1 MPRTPKFQTI
11 AAAVKAIKRGKPIV
25 VVDDANRENE
35 GDVQFAASLVTPA
48 LVNFMI
54 KEARGLVCV
63 ALPHERLQALHL
75 APMVADNTDPFK
87 TDFTV
92 SVNARFGV
100 TTGISAYDRAQTIK
114 TLIDP
119 KTKPIDLVRPGHV
132 FPLRARAGGVLT
144 RAGHTEAAVDF
155 AALAG
160 LAPAGVTCEI
170 VDRSGKMARLPQL
183 AQFARTHK
191 LPLVTIADLIAYRR
205 KHERC
210 VRQLATASIPTE
222 FGTWQ
227 MAVFQSPADDK
238 LHVALVKGDVV
249 GKSNVWVRVHSECFT
264 GDIFGSKRCDC
275 GEQLHAAMR
284 QINEH
289 GSGVI
294 LYMRQE
300 GRGIGLVNKLNAY
313 VLQDAGLDTV
323 EANLRLGFPA
333 DLREYGVG
341 AQILHAL
348 GLSTIQLLT
357 NNPKKIVGLEGF
369 GLRVTK
375 QRPLQTKV
383 NAYNRQYLQTKQKK
397 LGHTLDVK

>member
-1 MPRTPKFQTI
+1 MPKFQTI
-11 AAAVKAIKRGKPIV
+11 VAAVKAYKAGKPIV

-35 GDVQFAASLVTPA
+35 GDVQCAASKVTPQ

-75 APMVADNTDPFK
+75 APMVSDNTDPYK
-87 TDFTV
+87 TDFAV

-100 TTGISAYDRAQTIK
+100 TTGISAFDRAHTIR

-160 LAPAGVTCEI
+160 FVPAGVTCEI
-170 VDRSGKMARLPQL
+170 VHPSGKMARLPQL
-183 AQFARTHK
+183 VQFARKHK

-210 VRQLATASIPTE
+210 VKQLATASIPTE
-222 FGTWQ
+222 FGIWQ
-227 MAVFQSPADDK
+227 MMVFQSPADDK
-238 LHVALVKGDVV
+238 QHVVLVKGDVS
-249 GKSNVWVRVHSECFT
+249 GKRNVWVRVHSECFT
-264 GDIFGSKRCDC
+264 GDVFGSQRCDC

-284 QINEH
+284 QINDH
-289 GSGVI
+289 GSGVV

-300 GRGIGLVNKLNAY
+300 GRGIGLVNKLHAY

-333 DLREYGVG
+333 DLREYGIG
-341 AQILHAL
+341 AQILHEL
-348 GLSTIQLLT
+348 GLSTIELLT

-375 QRPLQTKV
+375 QRPLQTKSNV
-383 NAYNRQYLQTKQKK
+383 HNRRYLQTKRTK
-397 LGHTLDVK
+397 LGHTLDSI

>member
-1 MPRTPKFQTI
+1 MPKFQTI
-11 AAAVKAIKRGKPIV
+11 AAAVKTIKRGKPIV

-35 GDVQFAASLVTPA
+35 GDVQFAASQVTPA

-54 KEARGLVCV
+54 REARGLVCI

-75 APMVADNTDPFK
+75 APMVADNTDPYK

-100 TTGISAYDRAQTIK
+100 TTGISAYDRAHTIK

-155 AALAG
+155 SALAG
-160 LAPAGVTCEI
+160 LVPAGVTCEI
-170 VDRSGKMARLPQL
+170 IDQSGKMARLPQL
-183 AQFARTHK
+183 VQFARKHK

-210 VRQLATASIPTE
+210 VQQLATASIPTE

-227 MAVFQSPADDK
+227 MVVFQSPADDK
-238 LHVALVKGDVV
+238 QHVALVKGDVAE
-249 GKSNVWVRVHSECFT
+249 KPNVWVRVHSECFT

-275 GEQLHAAMR
+275 GEQLQSAMR
-284 QINEH
+284 QIDEH

-323 EANLRLGFPA
+323 EANLSLGFPA
-333 DLREYGVG
+333 DLRDYGVG

-375 QRPLQTKV
+375 QRPLQIMA
-383 NAYNRQYLQTKQKK
+383 NAHNRLYLQTKRKK
-397 LGHTLDVK
+397 LGHTLNVM